1 MSGQRRIAAAW
12 VAGVRY
18 ADWGLRHVPRQA
30 GAAAWLRGFWG
41 RRSAPPVASGRMLGR
56 ERWLGASP
64 GPRAPA
70 RPPRRDRA
78 HSATDSPLP
87 GADAEGA
94 GPHVT
99 RTREANHSARG
110 PAASPPPSGQPPSAL
125 WIKGEKGASCRDAA
139 WAPGGLGQGCPA
151 PGALST
157 SPSNPGLSAIRWWK
171 AALGTKGGFG
181 PVVGFRLSIRF
192 EIAEPGEEGA

>member
-30 GAAAWLRGFWG
+30 GAAAWLRSFWG

-70 RPPRRDRA
+70 RLPRRDRA

-99 RTREANHSARG
+99 RT
-110 PAASPPPSGQPPSAL
+110 
-125 WIKGEKGASCRDAA
+125 
-139 WAPGGLGQGCPA
+139 
-151 PGALST
+151 
-157 SPSNPGLSAIRWWK
+157 
-171 AALGTKGGFG
+171 
-181 PVVGFRLSIRF
+181 
-192 EIAEPGEEGA
+192 